1 MLQKVGIFGLLGC
14 LVLSISSCSWF
25 SKSKE
30 NEVLEYAP
38 RVVNSIPA
46 PKPPQREPGSLWS
59 DDSRWNDIYSPTQAR
74 YPGDVVTVK
83 ISPGLKAKILAAS
96 EAALTQEQKDERVK
110 EKEKEK
116 EKPAKEA
123 KGAKE
128 EAKSNVGEAPAG
140 TSSGQGSQ
148 SDTKTFEA
156 TIMEVM
162 SRGVYKLS
170 ANKGLHIGAKDPYV
184 AITASAREKDI
195 MGDEAVSSDSLF
207 NIQLEVIKNE
217 DLTIAPKKAGQ

>member
-1 MLQKVGIFGLLGC
+1 MFRKGITLGLLVG
-14 LVLSISSCSWF
+14 LIFISACSWF
-25 SKSKE
+25 SKSKDT
-30 NEVLEYAP
+30 EVLEYAP

-74 YPGDVVTVK
+74 YPGDVATVK
-83 ISPGLKAKILAAS
+83 ISPALKAKILAAS
-96 EAALTQEQKDERVK
+96 EAALSEEQKESRAK
-110 EKEKEK
+110 EKEKIMK
-116 EKPAKEA
+116 EG

-128 EAKSNVGEAPAG
+128 EAKSNKGEAVAAG
-140 TSSGQGSQ
+140 TGGNAQASQ
-148 SDTKTFEA
+148 NDTKQFEA

-184 AITASAREKDI
+184 AFTASARERDI

-207 NIQLEVIKNE
+207 NIQLEVIKDE
-217 DLTIAPKKAGQ
+217 DLTIAPKPQGAK